1 MYDRILFSLRKR
13 KNSICNNMD
22 GPERHF
28 TKWHKL
34 RWEIQYCMI
43 SLTWN
48 IKKIDIIES
57 ERRLMVVRVWKVW
70 EMKTGL

>member
-1 MYDRILFSLRKR
+1 
-13 KNSICNNMD
+13 MD